1 MDLFFDFFFQILPL
15 YFIILLGYIAGKYL
29 EVQRESIAPLLLY
42 IVVPVVTFKGILD
55 SDINA
60 QTLTYPLY
68 FLVLGAFMS
77 LSFFWLARLLG
88 FSKEKAG
95 MLSLCT
101 SLVNVGYYGLPL
113 VLLVLGEKALG
124 VSVMLILGLAIH
136 ECSVAYLVAASGK
149 YSFKESLDKTLTLP
163 ILYSSL
169 IAIAVNYFNHHY
181 YHEVI
186 HYLPS
191 NIETSL
197 LKPIWASINTMME
210 RFISAYS
217 LLGMIMIGLG
227 ISKIKNLKLDL
238 AFMSLA
244 YIAKFIIIPGIAV
257 GFIFLNKN
265 YFHFY
270 DDLATQVIF
279 LMSLVPIGA
288 NTISIA
294 TQLKLDVD
302 KVAITTVIS
311 TLIALAYIPL
321 VLNFVKLP

>member
-1 MDLFFDFFFQILPL
+1 MSLFLDLFFQILPL
-15 YFIILLGYIAGKYL
+15 YFVILLGFIAGRYL
-29 EVQRESIAPLLLY
+29 QVERESIAPLLLY

-68 FLVLGAFMS
+68 FLCLGAFMS
-77 LSFFWLARLLG
+77 LSFFALARALG
-88 FSKEKAG
+88 WSKEKAG

-113 VLLVLGEKALG
+113 VLLVLGERALG
-124 VSVMLILGLAIH
+124 ISVMLILGLAIH

-149 YSFKESLDKTLTLP
+149 YSFKESLQKTLTLP
-163 ILYSSL
+163 ILYSSI
-169 IAIAVNYFNHHY
+169 IAIGVNYFNNHY
-181 YHEVI
+181 FNDLI
-186 HYLPS
+186 TWLPNTIS
-191 NIETSL
+191 EGILFPILSSIET
-197 LKPIWASINTMME
+197 MMA

-227 ISKIKNLKLDL
+227 IAKLKKLEFDL
-238 AFMSLA
+238 GFMSLA
-244 YIAKFIIIPGIAV
+244 YLAKFIVIPLIAIA
-257 GFIFLNKN
+257 FIALNNN

-270 DDLATQVIF
+270 DELATQVIF

-311 TLIALAYIPL
+311 TLLALAYIPL
-321 VLNFVKLP
+321 VLNFVKID